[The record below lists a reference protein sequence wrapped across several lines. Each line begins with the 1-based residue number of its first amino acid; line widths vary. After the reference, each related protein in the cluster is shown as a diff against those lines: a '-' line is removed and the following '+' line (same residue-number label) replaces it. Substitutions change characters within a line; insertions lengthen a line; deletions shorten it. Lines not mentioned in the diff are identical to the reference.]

1 MERISASEWTRE
13 QLKALMEGK
22 AEAAD
27 SNSFQDNPR
36 ADNSAFGWDS
46 VMGKPAKRCRRRSA
60 NSAPWTRTA
69 PLNAL
74 AHKTILPTLSFL
86 YRSLI
91 H

>member
-36 ADNSAFGWDS
+36 ADNTAFGWDS
-46 VMGKPAKRCRRRSA
+46 V
-60 NSAPWTRTA
+60 
-69 PLNAL
+69 
-74 AHKTILPTLSFL
+74 
-86 YRSLI
+86 
-91 H
+91 